1 MLKVFSTMEGLEI
14 VGQLESES
22 PQGFE
27 IKKAIGLVPHVDEKG
42 NVQGVR
48 QVPVALFA
56 DGEGADIW
64 LNRSLV
70 KIMCDAPDTLEK
82 EYIKTT
88 SGIEL
93 ASKMPS

>member
-27 IKKAIGLVPHVDEKG
+27 IKKAIAFVPHADEKG
-42 NVQGVR
+42 NVQGIGR
-48 QVPVALFA
+48 VPIALFA
-56 DGEGADIW
+56 DSEGADIW

-70 KIMCDAPDTLEK
+70 KVMCDAPDSVEK
-82 EYIKTT
+82 EYIKVT